1 MIPAEH
7 QIWIVAGVT
16 DMRRGFTGLSAM
28 VQTVLQQNPLSGQ
41 VSIFRGREATGKNL
55 WHDGDG
61 LCLFQKRLDRGRF
74 VWPQATSGTV
84 SLTRAQLSMLCEGID
99 WRHPA
104 AKFAPPWRS
113 EHELSGKVTYVRQ
126 VIHVFIPHI
135 VTRLCHS

>member
-1 MIPAEH
+1 MIPFPANT

-28 VQTVLQQNPLSGQ
+28 VQNTLQQNPLAGHIF
-41 VSIFRGREATGKNL
+41 IFRGRRGDFIKLL

-74 VWPQATSGTV
+74 VWPQAASGAV

-99 WRHPA
+99 WRRPVRS
-104 AKFAPPWRS
+104 APPS
-113 EHELSGKVTYVRQ
+113 MAV
-126 VIHVFIPHI
+126 
-135 VTRLCHS
+135 